1 MASPHAAGVA
11 ALIVSEYGK
20 RRGNSIS
27 LDPHFTQAYLEASA
41 TATPCMTPN
50 PFSYAHKGR
59 PAAFTTFCEG
69 TPTYN
74 GVYGHGIV
82 DALTAVT
89 LGNQSGGGD
98 DDD

>member
-1 MASPHAAGVA
+1 
-11 ALIVSEYGK
+11 
-20 RRGNSIS
+20 
-27 LDPHFTQAYLEASA
+27 
-41 TATPCMTPN
+41 MTPN
-50 PFSYAHKGR
+50 PFTYTHKGR
-59 PAAFTTFCEG
+59 IDVPGLPSWTTFCEG

-98 DDD
+98 D